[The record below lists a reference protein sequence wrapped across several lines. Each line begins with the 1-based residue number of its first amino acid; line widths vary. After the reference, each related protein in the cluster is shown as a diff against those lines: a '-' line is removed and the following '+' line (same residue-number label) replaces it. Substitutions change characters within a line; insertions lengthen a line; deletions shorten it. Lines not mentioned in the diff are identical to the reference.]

1 MSVLPAAAAGLALGA
16 GLLLIASPWVWPAGD
31 QPRRARRAGVLR
43 RRLDAAGLPDVP
55 AAVVVATCLLLAV
68 VAAAAVLAFAP
79 IPGLALAAAVAAA
92 SAPVLLLARR
102 ARMRR
107 RRVRAAWPDL
117 VDHLVAAFRA
127 GIPLA
132 EAVASLADVAPV
144 DVRPAFREFGRT
156 ALGTGTVAVALDRL
170 KDDLADPVADRVVET
185 LRLARDVGG
194 TELPGVLRS
203 LAASLRADAA
213 IRSEVEARQSWI
225 RGAARLGVLAPWV
238 VLALLATRPE
248 TVAAYSS
255 PAGLVLLVVGLAVTV
270 VAYRLMLA
278 LGRLPDERRW
288 FA

>member
-1 MSVLPAAAAGLALGA
+1 MTLLAAGALGLALGA
-16 GLLLIASPWVWPAGD
+16 GLLLAASPWLWPAAPAAA
-31 QPRRARRAGVLR
+31 PRVRAGVLR
-43 RRLDAAGLPDVP
+43 RLLDAAGLGDVP
-55 AAVVVATCLLLAV
+55 VAVLVATCALLAV
-68 VAAAAVLAFAP
+68 VAAAAVLALAP
-79 IPGLALAAAVAAA
+79 IAGLALAAALAAA
-92 SAPVLLLARR
+92 SAPGLLLARR
-102 ARMRR
+102 GRMRR

-117 VDHLVAAFRA
+117 VDHLVAALRA

-132 EAVASLADVAPV
+132 EAVASLADVAPE
-144 DVRPAFREFGRT
+144 DSRPAFREFART
-156 ALGTGTVAVALDRL
+156 ALGAGTLSTALDRL
-170 KDDLADPVADRVVET
+170 KADLADPVADRVVET

-194 TELPGVLRS
+194 TELPGVLRA

-255 PAGLVLLVVGLAVTV
+255 AAGLALLVVGLAVTV
-270 VAYRLMLA
+270 VAYRLMLS